1 MHLAGNID
9 LVHGAVG
16 GIAIGSA
23 ATALM
28 LTQGKVAG
36 LSGILEGMLI
46 FRPND
51 NKRWCWSFI
60 TGLVSSGA
68 VLAIYYP
75 QSFSSSTV
83 LKTDTIVIAGIIT
96 GFGTRLGSGCTSGH
110 GICGLPRFSYRSLLA
125 VCTFMCTGVLSAY
138 LCYDTPIRDVLLR
151 SELSNKATPAE
162 EFLPPAITA
171 LVCILFFSYNHWFKL
186 VGLQSS
192 ESAAAGK
199 PTTIAEYVNSYIW
212 GMVFGLGLGV
222 SGMCNPA
229 RVINFLNFS
238 GSNGWD
244 PSLMAVMGKPPVKC
258 VLTSFINLNICVGGG
273 VLLNILTFQWLS
285 RQTSRPLLCAEG
297 SCSPLSSL
305 IKMGRHPDN
314 LKVDWKLITG
324 SALFG
329 IG

>member
-1 MHLAGNID
+1 M
-9 LVHGAVG
+9 
-16 GIAIGSA
+16 
-23 ATALM
+23 
-28 LTQGKVAG
+28 
-36 LSGILEGMLI
+36 
-46 FRPND
+46 
-51 NKRWCWSFI
+51 
-60 TGLVSSGA
+60 
-68 VLAIYYP
+68 
-75 QSFSSSTV
+75 
-83 LKTDTIVIAGIIT
+83 
-96 GFGTRLGSGCTSGH
+96 
-110 GICGLPRFSYRSLLA
+110 
-125 VCTFMCTGVLSAY
+125 
-138 LCYDTPIRDVLLR
+138 
-151 SELSNKATPAE
+151 
-162 EFLPPAITA
+162 
-171 LVCILFFSYNHWFKL
+171 
-186 VGLQSS
+186 GLQSS

-244 PSLMAVMGKPPVKC
+244 PSLMAVMGEPPVKC